1 MTLVVFFALLLLI
14 TLLGTYLII
23 ENNRRKALE
32 AKKKVFNQRVSEV
45 SKQLKIKLNEFI
57 DAKIIRPKY
66 SSRLQLITS
75 NFFVV
80 QPHTDENLLYLETI
94 NDSFINTVS
103 SELAKTYVTGER
115 DELAQRLDFFV
126 AELPQGGIAFNKVF
140 YHEILPS
147 LISMLKSAEL
157 SSDDL
162 DNNQK
167 ETEQAVYIESE
178 KVLPVA

>member
-32 AKKKVFNQRVSEV
+32 AKRKEFNVRVNEV
-45 SKQLKIKLNEFI
+45 TKQLKAKLNEYI
-57 DAKIIRPKY
+57 DAKIMRPKY
-66 SSRLQLITS
+66 SSRLQLLSS

-80 QPHTDENLLYLETI
+80 QPHTDENLLHLEKVT
-94 NDSFINTVS
+94 DSFINTLN

-115 DELAQRLDFFV
+115 DELAKRIDFFV
-126 AELPQGGIAFNKVF
+126 AELPQAGIAFNKAF

-147 LISMLKSAEL
+147 LISMLKSSEL
-157 SSDDL
+157 NSDDL
-162 DNNQK
+162 DNNEKVSEPQS
-167 ETEQAVYIESE
+167 ESE
-178 KVLPVA
+178 TPTP